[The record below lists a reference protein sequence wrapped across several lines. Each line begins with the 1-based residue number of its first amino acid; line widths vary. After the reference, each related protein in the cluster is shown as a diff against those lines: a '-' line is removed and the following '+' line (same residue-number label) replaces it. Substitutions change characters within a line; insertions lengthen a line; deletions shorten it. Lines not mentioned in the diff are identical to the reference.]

1 MTNYYKSKRWRI
13 KRESILKR
21 DGYQCQI
28 SKRFGK
34 IVEANT
40 VHHIFPRRD
49 FPEFAWENWNLISI
63 SAEKHAELHDR
74 ESDKL
79 TQKGLDLLRRTARER
94 KIDFNWAMSRMS

>member
-63 SAEKHAELHDR
+63 SSEKHAELHDR

-94 KIDFNWAMSRMS
+94 KIDFNWAISRMG